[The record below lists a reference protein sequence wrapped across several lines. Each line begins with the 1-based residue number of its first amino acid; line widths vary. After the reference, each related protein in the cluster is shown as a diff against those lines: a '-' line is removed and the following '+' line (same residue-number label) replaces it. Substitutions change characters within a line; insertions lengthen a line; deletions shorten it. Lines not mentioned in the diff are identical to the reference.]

1 MGSYLFGLLH
11 DHLWRNV
18 VVINV
23 LGKGLRDFPILT
35 KLTLKIAPHG
45 CQRKRSGARKNMEE
59 GFLLDRIQMNCT
71 GVSVDQA
78 IIFSIP
84 ILTNST
90 KTPFPF
96 GNAAPFR
103 AQFALYLSPIQGS
116 EVRREFCLNEALLR
130 YLCPCGFWK
139 TEEMCSGKNTETR
152 SAKLQKLPLRQVGFR
167 DPPTLSVASD
177 VG

>member
-11 DHLWRNV
+11 DHLWRKV

-35 KLTLKIAPHG
+35 KLTLEIAPHC
-45 CQRKRSGARKNMEE
+45 CQRKRSSRRENMEE

-84 ILTNST
+84 IFTNST
-90 KTPFPF
+90 KTPLSFR
-96 GNAAPFR
+96 NTAPFR
-103 AQFALYLSPIQGS
+103 AKFALDLSSIQRGKI
-116 EVRREFCLNEALLR
+116 RRELCLDEALLG
-130 YLCPCGFWK
+130 YLCLRGFWK
-139 TEEMCSGKNTETR
+139 T
-152 SAKLQKLPLRQVGFR
+152 
-167 DPPTLSVASD
+167 D
-177 VG
+177 